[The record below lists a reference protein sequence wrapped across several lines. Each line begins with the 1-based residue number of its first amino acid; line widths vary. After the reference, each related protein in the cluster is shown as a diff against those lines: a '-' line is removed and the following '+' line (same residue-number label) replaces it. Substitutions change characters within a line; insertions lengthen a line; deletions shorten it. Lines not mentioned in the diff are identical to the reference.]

1 MRAKRMSKRQLKKM
15 IREEKA
21 LMEGDLL
28 EEGII
33 TGTIAGSLIG
43 MFRKI
48 PVIGDMLADAIRG
61 GALGAVDNR
70 LDDMEAR
77 IERLE
82 SGGL

>member
-61 GALGAVDNR
+61 GALGAAPLPPAAV
-70 LDDMEAR
+70 E
-77 IERLE
+77 E
-82 SGGL
+82 